1 MSLTR
6 TVRSRPGRRLVAA
19 VLSIALIVL
28 AAGCAG
34 RNFTRAETESLV
46 LGKTTESEIRQRFGD
61 PYREGTAVK
70 NAETMKTLV
79 YAYASGAASLAG
91 GVTPS
96 RGQGFYFWNGT
107 LVGHDFTSSFDE
119 DKTDFDQAK
128 AQQIK
133 QGETTEAQVLALLGK
148 PQGAYTYPLIKDR
161 GARAIVYQYAQTRGS
176 AFDLKHYQQLLVVTL
191 GADGVVKDAE
201 FTSSGQK

>member
-1 MSLTR
+1 M
-6 TVRSRPGRRLVAA
+6 
-19 VLSIALIVL
+19 ALIVL

-34 RNFTRAETESLV
+34 RTFTRAEADSLT
-46 LGKTTESEIRQRFGD
+46 LGKTTEAEIRQRFGD
-61 PYREGTAVK
+61 PYREGTVVK

-96 RGQGFYFWNGT
+96 RGQGFYFWNGA
-107 LVGHDFTSSFDE
+107 LVGHDFTSSFNE
-119 DKTDFDQAK
+119 DRTDFDQAK

-133 QGETTEAQVLALLGK
+133 PGETTEAGVLALLGK
-148 PQGAYTYPLIKDR
+148 PQGAYTYPVIKDK
-161 GARAIVYQYAQTRGS
+161 GARAMVYQYAQTRGS

-191 GADGVVKDAE
+191 GADGVVKDSE
-201 FTSSGQK
+201 FTSSGQR